1 MYAQPSGGL
10 EGTPRGE
17 EAQALLRNCVHC
29 GFCLPACPTYRITG
43 NELDSPRGR
52 IYLIKQVVEGAE
64 PTATTRHHLDRCL
77 TCRACETACPSG
89 VEYGRLIDLG
99 RALVE
104 ERAPRPPLE
113 RAMRRGLTSLL
124 SRPALFGRL
133 VRLGQAVRGWL
144 PAALRTRI
152 PARELSPVSAP
163 SAPLAARR
171 VVLLEGCVQPGL
183 RPAINLAAARV
194 LERIGIGVE
203 RVKGEQCCGA
213 LGHHLGHA
221 TPAHEQMRRNVAAC
235 SAALDA
241 GAEAIVSTASACGLM
256 VKDYGRLLAHDSE
269 YAARARRVS
278 EATRDLA
285 ELIPPADL
293 ERASTARGRGPR
305 VAWQAPCTLQHGQ
318 RIGGRVEALLAAAGC
333 VLTSTREARLCC
345 GSAGTY
351 SLLQPELSG
360 ELRRRKLA
368 ALLDD
373 TPQVIATANIGCLEH
388 LRGASPVP
396 VHHWI
401 EIVAEQLDPARLG

>member
-64 PTATTRHHLDRCL
+64 ATATTRHHLDRCL

-113 RAMRRGLTSLL
+113 RAVRRGLTGVL
-124 SRPALFGRL
+124 SRPKLFGAL
-133 VRLGQAVRGWL
+133 VRLGQAARGLL
-144 PAALRTRI
+144 PATLRSRVPPRE
-152 PARELSPVSAP
+152 PAPLAAP
-163 SAPLAARR
+163 SGRPAARR
-171 VVLLEGCVQPGL
+171 VVLLDGCVQPGL
-183 RPAINLAAARV
+183 RPSINLAAARV
-194 LERIGIGVE
+194 LESTGIGVE
-203 RVKGEQCCGA
+203 RVSGEQCCGA
-213 LGHHLGHA
+213 LAHHLGQA
-221 TPAHEQMRRNVAAC
+221 TPAHEQIRRNVEAC
-235 SAALDA
+235 CAALDA
-241 GAEAIVSTASACGLM
+241 GAEAILSTASACGLM
-256 VKDYGRLLAHDSE
+256 VKDYGRLLADDPD

-285 ELIPPADL
+285 ELIAPADL
-293 ERASTARGRGPR
+293 LRASIRRDGGPR

-318 RIGGRVEALLAAAGC
+318 RISGRAEALLAAAGC
-333 VLTSTREARLCC
+333 VLTSTREAKLCC

-351 SLLQPELSG
+351 SLLQPELSD

-373 TPQVIATANIGCLEH
+373 APEVIATANIGCLEH

-396 VHHWI
+396 VRHWI
-401 EIVAEQLDPARLG
+401 EIVADRLHPPRIG